1 MLLFFIGILLIV
13 SRSQSSLCSLLPQ
26 NNLLNKKSK
35 IIINQFIE
43 VTLSNNLGAKL
54 LQFLYIYK
62 FLSINSWFFKQYG
75 KKKSA

>member
-43 VTLSNNLGAKL
+43 VTLRLRRRVCL
-54 LQFLYIYK
+54 FLQLCMKDVKDVAVERGNHGF
-62 FLSINSWFFKQYG
+62 
-75 KKKSA
+75 AA